1 MAKDT
6 AESKLLK
13 LIEETDAKD
22 KASSPQTAASSDAAV
37 SAAASQV
44 LNSVSAVGVGSI
56 AIPPFLKKI
65 LAVFSRSVQP
75 SAGSGL
81 RLVNQILVVLILA
94 LGMFFM
100 KDFSR
105 GVKESQSV
113 VSVEVK
119 QKSFDLEG
127 EVLPSV
133 ADVANYVAVVSE
145 RNIFRP
151 FEKKVEEAK
160 ALAPLENQQIKDK
173 LENFKL
179 VGISWF
185 NTPDTAT
192 AMIEDKGRAVTFF
205 VKTGDDLSK
214 SSESLTGVSLDV
226 IYADRVEFSYQGQK
240 LMINL

>member
-22 KASSPQTAASSDAAV
+22 KASSPDAAASSGAVV
-37 SAAASQV
+37 SAEASQV
-44 LNSVSAVGVGSI
+44 LNSVSTVGVGSI
-56 AIPPFLKKI
+56 TIPPFLQKI
-65 LAVFSRSVQP
+65 LAMFSRSAQP

-81 RLVNQILVVLILA
+81 RLVNRGLVVLILA
-94 LGMFFM
+94 LGFFFM

-113 VSVEVK
+113 VLAQVK

-127 EVLPSV
+127 EVLPPV
-133 ADVANYVAVVSE
+133 EDVGNYVAVVSA

-151 FEKKVEEAK
+151 FEKKAEEAK

-173 LENFKL
+173 LDNFKL

-214 SSESLTGVSLDV
+214 SSESLQGVSLDV

>member
-22 KASSPQTAASSDAAV
+22 KASDPQAAASSAAAV
-37 SAAASQV
+37 SAQASQV
-44 LNSVSAVGVGSI
+44 FNSVSAVGVGAI
-56 AIPPFLKKI
+56 AIPPFLQKI
-65 LAVFSRSVQP
+65 LTIFSRSAQP
-75 SAGSGL
+75 SADSGL
-81 RLVNQILVVLILA
+81 RLVNRVLVIFILA
-94 LGMFFM
+94 LGFFFM

-113 VSVEVK
+113 VSAQVK

-133 ADVANYVAVVSE
+133 EDVGNYVAVVSE

-192 AMIEDKGRAVTFF
+192 AMIEDKARAVTFF

-214 SSESLTGVSLDV
+214 SSDSLKGVSLEV